1 MSALVKS
8 LVRRSPVRRSL
19 MKYSLLRRSF
29 VRFSLVRFR
38 KSYWIFSLFFLFCW
52 LVVSQTR
59 LRECLSD
66 SLDGV
71 NYVLFLKSA
80 SIQRGDIVSIQGH
93 REDHVGTLTK
103 WPYAKRVLGI
113 PGDRIIHNKSGITV
127 IPKESDGLSLLT
139 KTSKGKPLTPI
150 VPLNEGPLN
159 GVTLN
164 GAPLKRGPLKG
175 LTKTIPEG
183 CLFVAGDNPK
193 SFDSRYKEFGLVPME
208 KVWGK
213 GVFTWWCDMKFP
225 K

>member
-1 MSALVKS
+1 MS
-8 LVRRSPVRRSL
+8 SPVNLTVRHSPA
-19 MKYSLLRRSF
+19 RRSF
-29 VRFSLVRFR
+29 VRLSLVRFR
-38 KSYWIFSLFFLFCW
+38 KSYWIISLFFLFCW

-66 SLDGV
+66 SLEGI
-71 NYVLFLKSA
+71 NYVIFLKSS

-93 REDHVGTLTK
+93 REDHVGTLPK

-113 PGDRIIHNKSGITV
+113 PGDRVIHNKSGITV

-139 KTSKGKPLTPI
+139 KTSKGKLLTPI
-150 VPLNEGPLN
+150 VPFNGDPFNGLPLDGVPFN
-159 GVTLN
+159 GWS
-164 GAPLKRGPLKG
+164 
-175 LTKTIPEG
+175 KTIPEG

>member
-1 MSALVKS
+1 M
-8 LVRRSPVRRSL
+8 
-19 MKYSLLRRSF
+19 
-29 VRFSLVRFR
+29 
-38 KSYWIFSLFFLFCW
+38 
-52 LVVSQTR
+52 VSQTR

-66 SLDGV
+66 SLDGI
-71 NYVLFLKSA
+71 NYVLFLKSR

-93 REDHVGTLTK
+93 REDHVGTLPK

-139 KTSKGKPLTPI
+139 KTSKGKLLTPI
-150 VPLNEGPLN
+150 VPFN
-159 GVTLN
+159 GDQFN
-164 GAPLKRGPLKG
+164 GWS
-175 LTKTIPEG
+175 KTIPEG

-213 GVFTWWCDMKFP
+213 GVFTW
-225 K
+225 

>member
-1 MSALVKS
+1 MSTLVNS
-8 LVRRSPVRRSL
+8 AVRRSL
-19 MKYSLLRRSF
+19 MKYSLLRHSF
-29 VRFSLVRFR
+29 VRLSRVRFR
-38 KSYWIFSLFFLFCW
+38 KSYWIISLFFLFCW

-66 SLDGV
+66 SLDGI
-71 NYVLFLKSA
+71 NYVLFLKSS

-93 REDHVGTLTK
+93 REDHVGTLPK

-139 KTSKGKPLTPI
+139 TTSKGKLLTPI
-150 VPLNEGPLN
+150 VPFNGDPFNGDPFNGLPLDGSPLN
-159 GVTLN
+159 GLS
-164 GAPLKRGPLKG
+164 
-175 LTKTIPEG
+175 KTIPEG

>member
-1 MSALVKS
+1 M
-8 LVRRSPVRRSL
+8 
-19 MKYSLLRRSF
+19 
-29 VRFSLVRFR
+29 RFR
-38 KSYWIFSLFFLFCW
+38 KSYWIISLFFLFCW

-66 SLDGV
+66 SLDGI
-71 NYVLFLKSA
+71 NYVLFLKSS

-93 REDHVGTLTK
+93 REDHVGTLPK

-113 PGDRIIHNKSGITV
+113 PGDRIEHNAQGIII
-127 IPKESDGLSLLT
+127 IPQVSRNMPLLT
-139 KTSKGKPLTPI
+139 ETSKGKPLTPI
-150 VPLNEGPLN
+150 VPLNEGP
-159 GVTLN
+159 LN

-183 CLFVAGDNPK
+183 CLFVAGDTPK

-213 GVFTWWCDMKFP
+213 GILQW
-225 K
+225 